1 MKIYFS
7 MLLSALCLASHPFL
21 VAQIRGE
28 QRRSPL
34 PAPAAGEDFQGE
46 RDSTISLASLRRG
59 ARGRSEEGDIMLWLI
74 GGGLLL
80 LWLVGF
86 AGHVG
91 GAFIHLFLVAA
102 MIVFAW
108 HYVTG
113 RRTI

>member
-1 MKIYFS
+1 
-7 MLLSALCLASHPFL
+7 
-21 VAQIRGE
+21 
-28 QRRSPL
+28 
-34 PAPAAGEDFQGE
+34 
-46 RDSTISLASLRRG
+46 
-59 ARGRSEEGDIMLWLI
+59 MLWLI

-86 AGHVG
+86 TGHVG